1 VKERDEQHRVGGAYL
16 ETVTTLLQRRRSA
29 HPMKGSYEAAEL
41 QWWWTIERPTDQLAQ
56 LFWFDESGVPEAAV
70 IVADFSDGTSALYEA
85 PTLVFI
91 LMPEATPEWVA
102 HVVERGLAH
111 VAGLGI
117 ESVEVEADQ
126 VDDVLREVLFAR
138 GFAVKD
144 DGLIECWLA
153 ADARREISPLD
164 EDYRL
169 FSRSETMHKPHHMVD
184 PRRPTVEQRLLETSL
199 YRSDLDLVVFDRDE
213 NVAGYG
219 MFWFDPET
227 ATGVVEPMRTQDDH
241 QQRGIARHILTS
253 GIDRLAEAGAE
264 RISIGFEP
272 DNPAS
277 GHLYLSVGFE
287 AHRQTDLLAGPTSAP
302 GS

>member
-1 VKERDEQHRVGGAYL
+1 MKELSEQHRIGVDYL
-16 ETVTTLLQRRRSA
+16 ETVTTLLQRCRGA
-29 HPMKGSYEAAEL
+29 HPTKGLYEAAEP
-41 QWWWTIERPTDQLAQ
+41 QWWWSIERPTDQVPQ
-56 LFWFDESGVPEAAV
+56 LFWFDDNGIPEAAV
-70 IVADFSDGTSALYEA
+70 IVADFSDSTSAVYEA
-85 PTLVFI
+85 PTLVFV
-91 LMPEATPEWVA
+91 LMPDATPEWVA

-117 ESVEVEADQ
+117 EAVELEADQ
-126 VDDVLREVLFAR
+126 VDDVLRDVLFAR
-138 GFAVKD
+138 GFTVKD
-144 DGLIECWLA
+144 DGLIECWLD
-153 ADARREISPLD
+153 ADARCEISPLH

-169 FSRSETMHKPHHMVD
+169 FSRSETMHRPHHMVD
-184 PRRPTVEQRLLETSL
+184 PRRPTVEERLHETSL
-199 YRSDLDLVVFDRDE
+199 YRSDLDLVVFDGDG

-219 MFWFDPET
+219 MFWYDPET

-241 QQRGIARHILTS
+241 QQRGIARHILTT
-253 GIDRLAEAGAE
+253 GIHGLAAAGAQ